1 MNFSISDL
9 AGEHTAIT
17 TMKTATAKWRF
28 ETELH
33 SIEGLQERRPNAP
46 AGGRSGFA
54 NWSRQRA
61 RWFKCSSLAK
71 ARPSHELRTEPYRR
85 LSAKPISEPFTGALR
100 PIGWCGW
107 IVPKAAT
114 SGFSCE
120 GHVCN
125 QPGARIWRNRIA
137 VTNLRGPGPGWSKIS
152 EARTSRRA
160 RCLKRW
166 VARWHAEIAGG
177 IKIRKAGLPIYKA

>member
-17 TMKTATAKWRF
+17 AMKTATAKWRY

-85 LSAKPISEPFTGALR
+85 LSAKPISEPSRAHCDQSDGAAGLCLR
-100 PIGWCGW
+100 PRRRDFHVRGTF
-107 IVPKAAT
+107 AT
-114 SGFSCE
+114 NP
-120 GHVCN
+120 GHVFGETTL
-125 QPGARIWRNRIA
+125 PLPTSAD
-137 VTNLRGPGPGWSKIS
+137 RGRGGRKFPRLEPRGV
-152 EARTSRRA
+152 RA
-160 RCLKRW
+160 
-166 VARWHAEIAGG
+166 A
-177 IKIRKAGLPIYKA
+177 